1 MYGVQ
6 PCQVL
11 GWTLAFGS
19 WILNKELHAILTPS
33 RPEWQTRPRCH
44 VVTTGESGVGKSPWY
59 ESACSPCF
67 TSRKE
72 TSLVDSN
79 RSLFSTC
86 CPKGHIFASGTDAD
100 FAARMHDS
108 GGTLMLISDESTT
121 VLHADFLTGASRSK
135 DASKV
140 DLASILSTQNGGAFG
155 PKSIK
160 SEGLRLCFVSTFHT
174 PLITRNMQSIS
185 STLSHECI
193 VARLY
198 CGVRHQRALV

>member
-6 PCQVL
+6 PCKVL

-44 VVTTGESGVGKSPWY
+44 VITTGESGVGKSPWY

-100 FAARMHDS
+100 FAARMHNS

-121 VLHADFLTGASRSK
+121 VLDADFLTGASRSK

-140 DLASILSTQNGGAFG
+140 DLASILSTQNGGEFG

-160 SEGLRLCFVSTFHT
+160 SEGLRLRFVPTCHPHLLEICSQSLRHC
-174 PLITRNMQSIS
+174 ITN
-185 STLSHECI
+185 
-193 VARLY
+193 
-198 CGVRHQRALV
+198 AL